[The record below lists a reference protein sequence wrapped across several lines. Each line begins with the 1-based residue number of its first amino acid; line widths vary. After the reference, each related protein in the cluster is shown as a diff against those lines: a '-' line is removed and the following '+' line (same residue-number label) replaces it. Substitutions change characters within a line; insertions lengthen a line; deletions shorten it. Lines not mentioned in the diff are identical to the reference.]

1 MVKKLL
7 TTLSVAAVLA
17 SFASASNLNI
27 TKNLSV
33 GVEKGLMDKQEVTAV
48 NVSKSFLNYATFN
61 ANISNK
67 TYKDYS
73 LSLNLYSISVKNNG
87 KIGIKGIYGYEIFN
101 GRTTE
106 TITQQKQDQQ
116 ITTTTTTKDTKRHQ
130 LYIGAAG
137 NYIVTNNLTLY
148 NEIDVGTKA
157 VALKLGM
164 QHNFT
169 NHISAGA
176 EISRRWSYDNDYDN
190 TNNILFNISYSF

>member
-27 TKNLSV
+27 TKNLSI
-33 GVEKGLMDKQEVTAV
+33 GIEKGLIDKQEVTAV

-61 ANISNK
+61 ADISNK

-73 LSLNLYSISVKNNG
+73 LSLNLYSISVKNDG
-87 KIGIKGIYGYEIFN
+87 KIGISGVYGYEIFN
-101 GRTTE
+101 SRTTE

-116 ITTTTTTKDTKRHQ
+116 TTTTTKDTKRHQ
-130 LYIGAAG
+130 LYIGVAG
-137 NYIVTNNLTLY
+137 HYIINKNLILH

-157 VALKLGM
+157 ATLKLGL